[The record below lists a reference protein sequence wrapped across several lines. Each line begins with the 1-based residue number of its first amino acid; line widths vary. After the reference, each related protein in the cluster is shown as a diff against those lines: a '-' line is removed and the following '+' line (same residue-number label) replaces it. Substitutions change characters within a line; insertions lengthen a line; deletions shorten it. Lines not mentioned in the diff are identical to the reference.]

1 MDLTARARK
10 AAAPR
15 VVCWFSAG
23 AASAVATKLTLS
35 SARNEEIVVA
45 RCATGAEHEDNDRFE
60 KDCAKW
66 FGVPVVTIKSDKYA
80 DVWDVWEK
88 RKYIA
93 GIAGAPCTVEMKVGP
108 RLDFQRVDDIHVF
121 GYTADASDA
130 RRAERLRETFFELT
144 IETPLIDRGITK
156 ESCLG
161 MISRAGIVP
170 PLTYAL
176 GFPNANCIP
185 CGKSTSPNYLALVRL
200 HFPDKFER
208 YAALCRE
215 LGTRPIRLNG
225 VRIFPDEIP
234 DDQPTTEAIVP
245 SCDFLCAI
253 AEQDL

>member
-1 MDLTARARK
+1 MDQVLRFLPPIKPARRHGDYTPGQADKREK
-10 AAAPR
+10 GDGVMTITEAKR
-15 VVCWFSAG
+15 V
-23 AASAVATKLTLS
+23 
-35 SARNEEIVVA
+35 VVA

-66 FGVPVVTIKSDKYA
+66 FGVPVVTIKSGKYA
-80 DVWDVWEK
+80 DVWGRMGK
-88 RKYIA
+88 AQYIA

-121 GYTADASDA
+121 GYTADADDV

-156 ESCLG
+156 AGCLD
-161 MISRAGIVP
+161 MIGRAGMAP

-208 YAALCRE
+208 YAASAKCS
-215 LGTRPIRLNG
+215 
-225 VRIFPDEIP
+225 
-234 DDQPTTEAIVP
+234 PT
-245 SCDFLCAI
+245 
-253 AEQDL
+253 